1 MMILTHSIGFLLL
14 SDPLLLLLLL
24 LFLLVFLLLNLLLV
38 LLPSLTPPASRLRPA
53 RRSSDCRS

>member
-14 SDPLLLLLLL
+14 SYPLLLLLLL
-24 LFLLVFLLLNLLLV
+24 LLLSSFL
-38 LLPSLTPPASRLRPA
+38 SLAPLAPRRRPA